1 MERSGAV
8 VEAIREGAS
17 QPGTGTRIARMIFAM
32 RSRSRLLLCA
42 ALIALAAAVARAQDA
57 SRTAADDY
65 RLRVVEPTEGL
76 GVSGSILRVTV
87 DVETRPRGI
96 GGPGERATPTPA
108 PSVEIFVDG
117 APQGAMPDGQR
128 TVTVEKLP
136 AGAHTLLVTASSTDG
151 TVVDRKEVHFTI
163 LPPPPG

>member
-1 MERSGAV
+1 MS
-8 VEAIREGAS
+8 
-17 QPGTGTRIARMIFAM
+17 
-32 RSRSRLLLCA
+32 SRSRFVCGALL
-42 ALIALAAAVARAQDA
+42 ALGAAVTPAQDA

-76 GVSGSILRVTV
+76 GVSGSTLRVTV
-87 DVETRPRGI
+87 DVEARPRGI

-117 APQGAMPDGQR
+117 ASQGAMPDGQR

>member
-1 MERSGAV
+1 
-8 VEAIREGAS
+8 
-17 QPGTGTRIARMIFAM
+17 M
-32 RSRSRLLLCA
+32 RSRSRLLCA

-87 DVETRPRGI
+87 DVEARPRGI

-108 PSVEIFVDG
+108 PRVEISST
-117 APQGAMPDGQR
+117 APPRAR
-128 TVTVEKLP
+128 CR
-136 AGAHTLLVTASSTDG
+136 TASG
-151 TVVDRKEVHFTI
+151 R
-163 LPPPPG
+163 